1 MKVRNGFVS
10 NSSSSSF
17 VLGKYF
23 MTPEQ
28 IEEFKSLIKEID
40 DVKENGFDSPICVTY
55 EGEVVGYDEDTYI
68 GEDEN
73 YFFGDVGQ
81 HTDTVIFKFL
91 EKHPNLE
98 GKYVFE
104 G

>member
-1 MKVRNGFVS
+1 MGFVS

-28 IEEFKSLIKEID
+28 IEEFKSLIKEIE
-40 DVKENGFDSPICVTY
+40 DVRENGYDSPICVTY
-55 EGEVVGYDEDTYI
+55 ENEVVAYDEDTYI

-73 YFFGDVGQ
+73 YFFGDVGF
-81 HTDTVIFKFL
+81 HNETVIFKFL
-91 EKHPNLE
+91 DKHPNLE
-98 GKYVFE
+98 NKYAFE

>member
-1 MKVRNGFVS
+1 MKIRNGFVS

-28 IEEFKSLIKEID
+28 IKELHDLIELIYE
-40 DVKENGFDSPICVTY
+40 VRENGYDSPICNMY
-55 EGEVVGYDEDTYI
+55 ENEVVGYDDDTAL

-73 YFFGDVGQ
+73 YFYGDVGQ
-81 HTDTVIFKFL
+81 HNDIVILKFL
-91 EKHPNLE
+91 EKHKNLN
-98 GKYVFE
+98 GKFVFE